1 MFHNRQI
8 IALLFYF
15 KDRTLKSRIF
25 NKKDVRNNPIILVI
39 ATLYVLF
46 VIGLNF
52 PTTLLLLLGLETAEI
67 LHSFI
72 QWYKKELLMQTGL
85 ERPKAEGIL

>member
-1 MFHNRQI
+1 M
-8 IALLFYF
+8 
-15 KDRTLKSRIF
+15 
-25 NKKDVRNNPIILVI
+25 I

-52 PTTLLLLLGLETAEI
+52 PTTSLLLLGLETAEI